1 MTQVLIWYAAAL
13 VIWGSLI
20 WLLIRR
26 GRRWDR
32 KARRDRRL
40 LVREGEQLVWRV
52 TRGRVLVGWPSS
64 DGRITAVYAPRN
76 EAKESPYGDAW
87 IVIQTTKGKLV
98 TYRVTEKLEDQNI
111 GVIEVY
117 LSWPELQAVVPA
129 RIYEEAAREAGIL
142 RPAKY
147 PELRLDA

>member
-1 MTQVLIWYAAAL
+1 
-13 VIWGSLI
+13 VIWGFLI

-40 LVREGEQLVWRV
+40 LVREGEHLMWRV
-52 TRGRVLVGWPSS
+52 TRGRVLVGWSSS
-64 DGRITAVYAPRN
+64 DGWITGVWAPRKA
-76 EAKESPYGDAW
+76 AKESPYGDEW

-98 TYRVTEKLEDQNI
+98 AYRVTEKLEDQKI

-117 LSWPELQAVVPA
+117 SSWPELQAAVPA
-129 RIYEEAAREAGIL
+129 RIYEEAAREAGML
-142 RPAKY
+142 QPAKY
-147 PELRLDA
+147 PERRLDA